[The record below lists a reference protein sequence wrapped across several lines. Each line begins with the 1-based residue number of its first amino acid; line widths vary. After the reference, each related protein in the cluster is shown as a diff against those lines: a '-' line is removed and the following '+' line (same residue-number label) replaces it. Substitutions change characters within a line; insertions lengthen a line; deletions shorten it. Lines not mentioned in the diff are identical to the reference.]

1 MEELHAL
8 LAENEKVKA
17 CYEQLEGE
25 ADRSKQD
32 LDELG
37 AAHQQSVVAGRRAE
51 QEADALRHDLD
62 QARSENEKRHRRAKA
77 LEDELADARDELNA
91 MTSSYQRAASEKARF
106 QEEHAAAAKAR
117 DDLQAER
124 AGLSSQLAAVQE
136 ERALEG
142 RYTEALTKQ
151 RDNMNSIIENSQ
163 GEIEELKAELRAAGE
178 ELAAAGKEM
187 KGRAERY
194 AELGREFGLA
204 SGDAECLRDELEW
217 ARAAGERAEA
227 LGRERERY
235 NATVRAL
242 KVDLKA
248 LHQKQ
253 DTGPE
258 TSLQEHMRLLNE
270 RWEGHVDRLGSLEKL
285 KPELERSIAMLEES
299 AEERERVS
307 ARADA
312 LQRDLQDAQ
321 AARVRLEREK
331 LELNDRLADQALA
344 EASGKRARDE

>member
-91 MTSSYQRAASEKARF
+91 MTSSYQRAAAEKARF
-106 QEEHAAAAKAR
+106 
-117 DDLQAER
+117 
-124 AGLSSQLAAVQE
+124 QE

-163 GEIEELKAELRAAGE
+163 GEIEELKAELGAAGE
-178 ELAAAGKEM
+178 ELAAAGREA

-204 SGDAECLRDELEW
+204 SGDAECLRDELER

-227 LGRERERY
+227 LGRECERY

-248 LHQKQ
+248 LHQQQ

-299 AEERERVS
+299 
-307 ARADA
+307 D
-312 LQRDLQDAQ
+312 
-321 AARVRLEREK
+321 
-331 LELNDRLADQALA
+331 
-344 EASGKRARDE
+344 